1 MSAPLAPR
9 PAAPLATPGARPIG
23 SDTSRLANR
32 ANLEAAGRQFEQVFV
47 QMMVKSMRQ
56 THLAEDIFGSKA
68 LDTFRDM
75 QDEKLAA
82 AMTSAKPLGIGKA
95 VVDFLAKAQ
104 PDLNAAGDKAV
115 P

>member
-1 MSAPLAPR
+1 MTSPVAPR
-9 PAAPLATPGARPIG
+9 AGAAIDAAIG
-23 SDTSRLANR
+23 PDSRRLSNR
-32 ANLEAAGRQFEQVFV
+32 ANLEGAGRQFEQVFV

-82 AMTSAKPLGIGKA
+82 SITSAKPLGIGKA

-104 PDLNAAGDKAV
+104 PDLNDTGDKAV

>member
-1 MSAPLAPR
+1 MTSPVAPR
-9 PAAPLATPGARPIG
+9 ASAALDLGIG
-23 SDTSRLANR
+23 PDSRRLSNR

-82 AMTSAKPLGIGKA
+82 SITSTKPLGIGKA

-104 PDLNAAGDKAV
+104 PDLNDTGDKAV